1 VTDSQVATI
10 TGEAEAPQDADDPT
24 TDAVSIA
31 SQSQSRNRFTAAT
44 IIGSAVVAPIYLWVL
59 WDLWTGKINAL
70 RSVAP
75 DNFYELQARAMFGG
89 HLNVPSGSLGIEGFL
104 HGGKTF
110 TYFGIW
116 PSIIRMPVLAVTHAY
131 DGALTAPSLLIAWF
145 LTALFTA
152 LLIWRIR
159 ILVRGSAALGWAE
172 AASYGALMAAV
183 LGGSVVLYIAANP
196 STYDE
201 DFAWSIAL
209 VVASMFTLLGMAAH
223 PSARGA
229 WASGL
234 LILAANLNRSPTG
247 YACVITAF
255 LLAGWFALG
264 KGGKD
269 QRRWAF
275 WLVLVGVVP
284 LLANCAVTYAKFGMP
299 FGLPMA
305 EQEWAHI
312 NAHRRHFLEANG
324 GKAFSFGFIPST
336 AWAYLNPTA
345 LRFSPVFPFIGAPL
359 TPAHAI
365 TPVVLDQTYATTSVT
380 DASPLLFL
388 LSCWGMVTA
397 FRPKGIGDIR
407 FVRLMLIGSAIAT
420 GGVLVW
426 GYISYRYVSD
436 LMPLLI
442 VASII
447 GLIDIWR
454 RLHGR
459 SRRTRGWVLGITAAL
474 ALFGIAANG
483 AITATPSTWF
493 SKAQVSSFVGHQQS
507 LTPSALSRTVI
518 RGDVLPYYAPAGTL
532 FVAGHCD
539 ALYRSSGDSYV
550 NSPGQ
555 QIQHSTWAPI
565 EQAGYMTHTITMQFN
580 TTNWKG
586 PAVPLLTY
594 DGATLLLRALP
605 GDKALVQLV
614 HGSPTP
620 LAWPSSV
627 GFAFPQVLHGVYTI
641 TVTTDP
647 YLKSMV
653 VGWYGSTMINRYLA
667 GNGPGVVAVTPESTT
682 LPLPAVVIG
691 ETSLPAPD
699 MSICRALPQGRR
711 TTSLLQ
717 ADVASPDKGGWQSRR

>member
-1 VTDSQVATI
+1 MIDALEAPGAVESDIATQDRGDVASSELTVEQQSKRRFTIATI
-10 TGEAEAPQDADDPT
+10 LGT
-24 TDAVSIA
+24 
-31 SQSQSRNRFTAAT
+31 
-44 IIGSAVVAPIYLWVL
+44 AVVAPIYLWVL

-75 DNFYELQARAMFGG
+75 NNFYELQARAMFSG
-89 HLNVPSGSLGIEGFL
+89 HLNVPTGSLGIEGFL

-116 PSIIRMPVLAVTHAY
+116 PSIIRMPVLPFTHAY
-131 DGALTAPSLLIAWF
+131 DGALTAPSMLIAWF

-159 ILVRGSAALGWAE
+159 ILVRGSASLGWAE
-172 AASYGALMAAV
+172 AASYGALTAAI

-234 LILAANLNRSPTG
+234 LIVAANLNRSPTG

-275 WLVLVGVVP
+275 WLVLVGVIP

-345 LRFSPVFPFIGAPL
+345 LRFSSVFPFIGAPL

-365 TPVVLDQTYATTSVT
+365 TPVVLDQTYSTTSVT

-388 LSCWGMVTA
+388 LSCWGLVTA

-436 LMPLLI
+436 LMPFF
-442 VASII
+442 II
-447 GLIDIWR
+447 AGAVGMVDIWR
-454 RLHGR
+454 RLDGR
-459 SRRTRGWVLGITAAL
+459 SSRARKWTFGGIAAL
-474 ALFGIAANG
+474 AAFGVLVNS
-483 AITATPSTWF
+483 AITASPSTWF
-493 SKAQVSSFVGHQQS
+493 SKTQLAGFVNQQDS
-507 LTPSALSRTVI
+507 LTPGALSHTVVTGT
-518 RGDVLPYYAPAGTL
+518 RLPYYAPAGTL
-532 FVAGHCD
+532 FIAGQCD
-539 ALYRSSGDSYV
+539 GLYRSTGDSYA

-555 QIQHSTWAPI
+555 QIAHATWAPV
-565 EQAGYMTHTITMQFN
+565 QQSGALTHVIDMHFN
-580 TTNWKG
+580 VDHWKG
-586 PAVPLLTY
+586 PAVTLLTY
-594 DGATLLLRALP
+594 GDATLLLRPAP
-605 GDKALVQLV
+605 GNKALVEV
-614 HGSPTP
+614 RHASPTP

-627 GFAFPQVLHGVYTI
+627 GFAFPQVLHGIYRI

-647 YLKSMV
+647 YLKSIV

-667 GNGPGVVAVTPESTT
+667 GTG
-682 LPLPAVVIG
+682 PAVVAA
-691 ETSLPAPD
+691 TPPTDAAALPA
-699 MSICRALPQGRR
+699 ITVTEGALPP
-711 TTSLLQ
+711 THMALCKSLLRAQ
-717 ADVASPDKGGWQSRR
+717 TPST